1 MPIGKAAE
9 LEESTGPALP
19 QHLPGFMTPTS
30 TSRILLVE
38 DNQPLAHT
46 YEEYLKGAGYDV
58 TIAGTGAAAQQALRV
73 GGFVAAVLDVELP
86 DMTGIDILRFIRN
99 ESLKLPAVVITAH
112 GSINVAVEAMRE
124 GAFDFIVKPFPAARL
139 RVTLQNAL
147 QHQELTQEVQQLRGA
162 LLPGCYYD
170 FIGESPVM
178 QAVYRTIDAVAASKA
193 SVFITG
199 ESGTGK
205 ELAAQALHKAS
216 PRRGGAF
223 VPLNCGAIPENL
235 LESQI
240 FGHVKGAFTGAVAD
254 HAGAGKAADGGTLF
268 LDEVGELPLEL
279 QVKLLRFLQTGEVQA
294 VGSSKVVKVDTRIV
308 AATNRDP
315 LAEVKAGRFRE
326 DLYYRLHVVPLEMP
340 PLRERE
346 DDVLLLARHFL
357 QKFTTE
363 DAKHFIALAPA
374 TVALF
379 RRYSWPGNV
388 RQLENLMRST
398 VVLHDGETVL
408 PEMLPETLRAEM
420 ERAEGVTH
428 GETPVSGPFVATLPV
443 DVPVFPLW
451 QVEKTAILAA
461 LVATGQDVPR
471 AAALLEVSP
480 STLYR
485 KLQSWKNAS
494 TSA

>member
-1 MPIGKAAE
+1 MP
-9 LEESTGPALP
+9 SVP
-19 QHLPGFMTPTS
+19 TPH
-30 TSRILLVE
+30 ILLVE

-46 YEEYLKGAGYDV
+46 YEEYLKGAGYAV
-58 TIAGTGAAAQQALRV
+58 MIVGTGGAAQRALSQ
-73 GGFVAAVLDVELP
+73 GGFAAAVLDVELP
-86 DMTGIDILRFIRN
+86 DMTGIDILRFIRR
-99 ESLKLPAVVITAH
+99 EDLKLPAIVITAH
-112 GSINVAVEAMRE
+112 GSINIAVEAMRE

-147 QHQELTQEVQQLRGA
+147 QHQKLTQEVQQLRGA
-162 LLPGCYYD
+162 LQLTCYYD

-193 SVFITG
+193 SVFISG

-216 PRRGGAF
+216 PRRGSAF
-223 VPLNCGAIPENL
+223 VALNCGAIPDNL

-240 FGHVKGAFTGAVAD
+240 FGHVKGAFTGAVSD
-254 HAGAGKAADGGTLF
+254 HPGAGKAADGGTLF

-279 QVKLLRFLQTGEVQA
+279 QVKLLRFLQTGEMQA
-294 VGSSKVVKVDTRIV
+294 VGGSKAVKVDTRIV

-346 DDVLLLARHFL
+346 DDVLLLAQHFL
-357 QKFTTE
+357 QKFAVE
-363 DAKHFIALAPA
+363 DGKHFATLAPA
-374 TVALF
+374 TASLF
-379 RRYSWPGNV
+379 RRYAWPGNV
-388 RQLENLMRST
+388 RQLENLMRNI
-398 VVLHDGETVL
+398 VVLHDGEAVL
-408 PEMLPETLRAEM
+408 PEMIPEPLRAEM
-420 ERAEGVTH
+420 IQAESVKGTDTSLQTKPAT
-428 GETPVSGPFVATLPV
+428 TPSVSATV
-443 DVPVFPLW
+443 VPLW
-451 QVEKTAILAA
+451 LVEKTAILAA
-461 LVATGQDVPR
+461 LEATSQDVPR